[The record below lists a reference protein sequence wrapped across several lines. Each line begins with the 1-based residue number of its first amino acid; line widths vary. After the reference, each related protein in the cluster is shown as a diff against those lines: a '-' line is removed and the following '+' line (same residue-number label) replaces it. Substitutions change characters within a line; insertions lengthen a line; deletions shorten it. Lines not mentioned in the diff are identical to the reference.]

1 MEITVDQLMSDDVI
15 TLRES
20 DDLGLAEEVMKLARL
35 RHLPVVNASGEL
47 VGLITHRD
55 LLRAQ
60 VSSFAQLSDEEDRAL
75 KRSLLAEQIMNTDV
89 HTIGPS
95 EPALSAALFMRTD
108 KIGCLPVVD
117 DGKLVG
123 IITEA
128 DFLDLAIRA
137 LSPPEPQSA
146 DHAGHA

>member
-1 MEITVDQLMSDDVI
+1 MSGDVI
-15 TLRES
+15 TLREYE
-20 DDLGLAEEVMKLARL
+20 DLGLAEEVMKLARL
-35 RHLPVVNASGEL
+35 RHLPVVNANNEL

-60 VSSFAQLSDEEDRAL
+60 VSSIAQLSEAEEKAL
-75 KRSLLAEQIMNTDV
+75 KRAILAEQIMETEV
-89 HTIGPS
+89 RTIGPKD
-95 EPALSAALFMRTD
+95 PALEAAQFMRTD

-137 LSPPEPQSA
+137 LSPPDSGAPEF
-146 DHAGHA
+146 AGRVN